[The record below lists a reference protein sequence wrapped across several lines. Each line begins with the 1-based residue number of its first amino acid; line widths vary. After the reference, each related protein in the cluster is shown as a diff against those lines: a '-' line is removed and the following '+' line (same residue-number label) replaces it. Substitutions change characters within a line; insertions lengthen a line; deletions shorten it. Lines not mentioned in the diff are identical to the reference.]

1 MIKPLIKSAL
11 AGLLLAGLTMTAQAK
26 DEKADALTNKIVLEM
41 TQELMSQHNTNG
53 KEPSDEEVGRL
64 FLKKMHDHLDEF
76 RETMHE
82 DCVQEYGKDKES
94 QCKCATGKLDYEA
107 SFALMEKQL
116 NDASPAEI
124 KKESKAIIKNEKAV
138 YESCGLEYHEET
150 E

>member
-1 MIKPLIKSAL
+1 MKPLIKSTL
-11 AGLLLAGLTMTAQAK
+11 AGLLLSGLAMTAQAK
-26 DEKADALTNKIVLEM
+26 DEKTDALANKIVLEM

-64 FLKKMHDHLDEF
+64 FLKKMHDHLGEF

-124 KKESKAIIKNEKAV
+124 EKESKAIIKNEKAV